1 MEVVNAVP
9 PVEVLYH
16 RREVPVADKSET
28 VGADEEQKDWLL
40 LPVGADTWLTVTVTA
55 SRSVLSQS
63 PMVWLA

>member
-1 MEVVNAVP
+1 M
-9 PVEVLYH
+9 
-16 RREVPVADKSET
+16 PVADKSET